1 MQRIRLLIEYQSMDQ
16 VKDEA
21 TTRFV
26 LNKELVVPQGFPEA
40 MGGGAVFVTKYQ
52 TGHGLVPRVASAAT
66 LGPCPRP

>member
-1 MQRIRLLIEYQSMDQ
+1 MQRIRLLIEYQSMDK

-40 MGGGAVFVTKYQ
+40 MGGGLY
-52 TGHGLVPRVASAAT
+52 L
-66 LGPCPRP
+66 